1 MYLRRYQ
8 DITPRSDILVIF
20 IDKTNISKNTQKK
33 VPKFQSYF
41 TYATIIGMRRKQPTL
56 S

>member
-20 IDKTNISKNTQKK
+20 IDKTNVSKNTQKK

-41 TYATIIGMRRKQPTL
+41 TYAAIIAMRREQPTL